1 MPFLVYAGLLVC
13 GAFAEATVGYRL
25 ELGGGRANVVLLMVV
40 AWSLLRGI
48 EEGALAGMVGGLA
61 LDLVSG
67 TPFGLHTGI
76 MTLIGAVTALGE
88 ATLYRGSLAFFFG
101 TAVLVTVS
109 YHGAAVLALQA
120 LGWDMPSFA
129 RLVRVLVPTVL
140 INAALM
146 PILFALAQRL
156 FRALSG
162 WRQLELE

>member
-1 MPFLVYAGLLVC
+1 MPFLVYAGVLASA
-13 GAFAEATVGYRL
+13 AFVEATLGYRA
-25 ELGGGRANVVLLMVV
+25 EIGGGRANPVLLLVV

-48 EEGALAGMVGGLA
+48 EEGALAGLVGGLA

-67 TPFGLHTGI
+67 TPFGLYTGV
-76 MTLIGAVTALGE
+76 MTLIGTVTALGE

-109 YHGAAVLALQA
+109 YHGATVLLLQA
-120 LGWDMPSFA
+120 LGWEMPTVA
-129 RLVRVLVPTVL
+129 RLIRVLVPTVL
-140 INAALM
+140 VNAALM
-146 PILFALAQRL
+146 PIAFAVAQRL